1 MGYGYRHTIS
11 YAPIIFLI
19 TATGIGWFIR
29 NRPGVFAPCAAILC
43 GLLLGLW
50 TYSTFGEN
58 GKKNISD
65 IRYQISEW
73 AVDYKNRQYYI
84 DYLIQ
89 KLGVSEE
96 QYRRKVYWWW
106 LGWAVAPEV
115 YQDAAQKIDVK
126 KTETSSWLEEAG
138 NYIIM
143 YLDSKNDSN
152 FTIFSQVFD
161 LTKIASGKENIRVFT
176 AKLRDWRGAAPTG
189 NSINRAR
196 LNPLEK
202 AIEDL
207 KIPEGLFAVNFKD
220 KAGKEGNKS
229 YILSLERGRI
239 KILINIKEEH
249 SDNTTTIR
257 WDMVSPS
264 LNGYYQE
271 IKTIWKPYLMFTN
284 PENGKIQ
291 RTILLDDVVGSFI
304 YKTPLRGTIKIP
316 NVSGRWNIAIG
327 VKGWFD
333 QSIMDIPIL
342 KDISW
347 DTYGIKTKNT
357 ILLRQ

>member
-1 MGYGYRHTIS
+1 M
-11 YAPIIFLI
+11 
-19 TATGIGWFIR
+19 
-29 NRPGVFAPCAAILC
+29 
-43 GLLLGLW
+43 
-50 TYSTFGEN
+50 
-58 GKKNISD
+58 
-65 IRYQISEW
+65 
-73 AVDYKNRQYYI
+73 
-84 DYLIQ
+84 IQ

-96 QYRRKVYWWW
+96 QYRHKVYWWW
-106 LGWAVAPEV
+106 LGWAVAPEI
-115 YQDAAQKIDVK
+115 YQDQRQKTGGK
-126 KTETSSWLEEAG
+126 KTEMSSWLDETG

-143 YLDSKNDSN
+143 YLDLKNDST
-152 FTIFSQVFD
+152 FTIFSHVFD
-161 LTKIASGKENIRVFT
+161 LTKIASGNEKIGVFM
-176 AKLRDWRGAAPTG
+176 AKLRGWKGTVPTG
-189 NSINRAR
+189 NSINTTR

-220 KAGKEGNKS
+220 KAGNEGNKS
-229 YILSLERGRI
+229 YVLSLQQGRI
-239 KILINIKEEH
+239 KVLYNIKEEH
-249 SDNTTTIR
+249 LDKTTIIR
-257 WDMVSPS
+257 WSIVSPS

-304 YKTPLRGTIKIP
+304 YKSPLSGTIKIP
-316 NVSGRWNIAIG
+316 TASDRWNIAIG

-342 KDISW
+342 RDISW